1 MRNVETLAP
10 LALTVRDACC
20 TLSVGKTTLYEL
32 INTGRLRTLR
42 IGRKRLIEAA
52 SLRALIDEVS
62 A

>member
-1 MRNVETLAP
+1 MQFIETLAP

-20 TLSVGKTTLYEL
+20 ALSVGKTTLYEL
-32 INTGRLRTLR
+32 INTGRIRTLR